1 MSAVHAIAL
10 VCVAQALVQIGA
22 FFWPALLPEMISR
35 WGLTNS
41 EAGWITAI
49 FYGAY
54 ILAVPILVTLT
65 DRIDAKRVYLAGVA
79 MTVFGHWFFAF
90 FADGLWTAMIAR
102 ALAGI
107 GWAGTYM
114 TGLKLLAD
122 KIDPKLVSR
131 AAAGHAAS
139 IGISGALSFA
149 CAAIVAELA
158 GWRVAFLAGGVSA
171 AVAWGLVLLA
181 VPGRTAPLPPLKS
194 DHALYDFRPVFR
206 NTSTMAYA
214 IAYCIH
220 TLEMNALRGWG
231 VAFLGFVATGTT
243 ASATILSPTT
253 TLTAL
258 GLLGTLASVLGNEAA
273 ILVGRRRLI
282 SLAFIGSIVCAG
294 LLGFVGSHSYPI
306 AVGLMLIYGV
316 IVWLDSS
323 SLTAGA
329 AGTAEPA
336 RRGATL
342 AVHSMLGYIGGFV
355 GPLAVG
361 WVLDLQGGM
370 SASAWVA
377 AFAMIA
383 AFSVLAL
390 ALFLIMRPGPLAG
403 DRAGPSSPQT
413 CGSLPSDQAKA
424 DFRAAANT
432 GRDAALV
439 RVRAAVGRREVA
451 HGTEWWPSLRQALL
465 RQVALLRSLAR
476 D

>member
-1 MSAVHAIAL
+1 MDGDRTGRLSATHLIAL
-10 VCVAQALVQIGA
+10 VCTAQALVQLGA
-22 FFWPALLPEMISR
+22 FFWPALLPGMIAR
-35 WGLTNS
+35 WALTNS

-49 FYGAY
+49 FYAAY

-65 DRIDAKRVYLAGVA
+65 DRVDAKRVYLAGVTT
-79 MTVFGHWFFAF
+79 TVCGHLFFAF
-90 FADGLWTAMIAR
+90 FADGLWSALVAR

-122 KIDPKLVSR
+122 KVDAKLMSR

-149 CAAIVAELA
+149 CADIVAELA
-158 GWRVAFLAGGVSA
+158 GWRAAFAAGGVSA
-171 AVAWGLVLLA
+171 ALAWLLVALA
-181 VPGRTAPLPPLKS
+181 APGRALPLPPSKS
-194 DHALYDFRPVFR
+194 DHALFDFRPVFR
-206 NTSTMAYA
+206 NRSAMAYA

-231 VAFLGFVATGTT
+231 VAFLAFV
-243 ASATILSPTT
+243 ASATGAAGAVVSPTA

-273 ILVGRRRLI
+273 IQVGRRRLI
-282 SLAFIGSIVCAG
+282 ALALVGSAVCAG
-294 LLGFVGSHSYPI
+294 LLGFIGTQSYPI

-329 AGTAEPA
+329 AGTAEPS

-370 SASAWVA
+370 SPAAWAA
-377 AFAMIA
+377 AFSMIA
-383 AFSVLAL
+383 ALMLMAL
-390 ALFLIMRPGPLAG
+390 AVFLIMRPRALTG
-403 DRAGPSSPQT
+403 DRGEGP
-413 CGSLPSDQAKA
+413 
-424 DFRAAANT
+424 
-432 GRDAALV
+432 
-439 RVRAAVGRREVA
+439 
-451 HGTEWWPSLRQALL
+451 
-465 RQVALLRSLAR
+465 
-476 D
+476 